1 MRAGYN
7 PAMIPQ
13 TLPEVIYRVLILLIV
28 FPAHELAHA
37 LAATRMGD
45 PTPREHGRLTLNPFK
60 HLDLYGSLMF
70 IIAGIGW
77 ASTPINPANF
87 GENRRLK
94 LGLVSLAGPATNL
107 GLAVLGVAP
116 FYIFGWPSPLNPAV
130 TALPEAEY
138 FFTLFIVLNLLLA
151 FFNLIPFAPLDGAQV
166 LGAVIPDGW
175 TAKYEAV
182 QKYGFYILIV
192 LLFLLPRIGIDLL
205 GVITYYLI
213 DPIIRVLF
221 VGLG

>member
-13 TLPEVIYRVLILLIV
+13 TLPEIIYRVLILLIV

-60 HLDLYGSLMF
+60 HLDLWGSVMF
-70 IIAGIGW
+70 IVAGIGW

-94 LGLVSLAGPATNL
+94 MGLVSLAGPATNL
-107 GLAVLGVAP
+107 GLAVLGVVP
-116 FYIFGWPSPLNPAV
+116 FYIFGWPSPLNPATTV
-130 TALPEAEY
+130 LPEAEY

-166 LGAVIPDGW
+166 LGALIPDGL

-182 QKYGFYILIV
+182 QRYGFYILIV

-205 GVITYYLI
+205 GIITYFLI
-213 DPIIRVLF
+213 DPIIRLLF
-221 VGLG
+221 LGLG